1 MGIHKSDATHICQV
15 HLTPRLYAV
24 LGITF
29 TLNPRHLMFVISE
42 AVLGG
47 SSLFLLNWSSQIGAS
62 CYDDKL
68 LIIV

>member
-1 MGIHKSDATHICQV
+1 M
-15 HLTPRLYAV
+15 TPRLYTV

-29 TLNPRHLMFVISE
+29 TLNPRHLRIFVISK
-42 AVLGG
+42 ADLGG